1 MTQQPPPPPWG
12 TPPPFPPGPPPPQP
26 SGLSNKVKF
35 WIGVPL
41 VVPAMVVAGFLMG
54 LADTLLDGA
63 APTSSADGLVVLLV
77 GLVLLAGFTALIV
90 VERTRWFAIGM
101 LAGGAAAL
109 ILAAGACLVL
119 LASFTNSYG

>member
-41 VVPAMVVAGFLMG
+41 AVPAMFATGMLMS

-77 GLVLLAGFTALIV
+77 GLVLLAGFITLIV

-119 LASFTNSYG
+119 LASLSGSF